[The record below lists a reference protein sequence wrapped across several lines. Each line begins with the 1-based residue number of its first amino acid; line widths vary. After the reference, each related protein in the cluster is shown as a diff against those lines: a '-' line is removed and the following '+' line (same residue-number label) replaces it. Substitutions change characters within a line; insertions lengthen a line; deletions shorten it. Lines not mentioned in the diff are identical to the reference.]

1 MPRPRSTSRGTLP
14 RLILFALLGW
24 ALYALRRDGADDR
37 IEVADEAALAVERP
51 TTADERPVER
61 ARTRAGG
68 RRRRFA
74 TSLAFATLFFA
85 GAALSAGAGDAIVE
99 AIEAEPVAACEA
111 TEDPTDQ
118 PCPDEAATDASEAED
133 GGSADPAGDPAETEP
148 APEEGATGETAEES
162 SSDEDT
168 PTDETETTP
177 TEGAEGGDEPAGGE
191 AGGGSEPAE
200 GGETSST
207 ADGGETSSTA
217 DGGERDEEP
226 GPPLIEP
233 DREHNPETA
242 ALDPEAE
249 RFSGFATV
257 WLHRTLPDPISA
269 AKRLSPGF
277 ARQLRAT
284 SRRAGVEWTM
294 VLAALRAQGHDG
306 RVPATVRHLRSLAD
320 QIRQARRPR
329 DEWQTFL
336 ALRGRTAFADRAMA
350 LTRYNR
356 AVGLRAL
363 VTGFAAAKPRLAK
376 RVLSDRRLDIY
387 AGGRSDIMA
396 GRIDVRVLVLMR
408 YMAEAYG
415 QATVSS
421 LETGHGLY
429 SRPGVVSAHIYGLAV
444 DIAALGGK
452 SIMGN
457 SQPGGLTE
465 HAVRDIL
472 LLPVELR
479 PRQVISLLGL
489 GGPSFP
495 LANHHDHIHV
505 GY

>member
-1 MPRPRSTSRGTLP
+1 MPRSRSTSRGTLP

-24 ALYALRRDGADDR
+24 ALYALRRDGAADR

-51 TTADERPVER
+51 ATADKKPVER
-61 ARTRAGG
+61 ARKRAGG

-118 PCPDEAATDASEAED
+118 PCPEEATTDASEAED

-148 APEEGATGETAEES
+148 APEEGAGEAAEEPS
-162 SSDEDT
+162 SEEGAT
-168 PTDETETTP
+168 TDETETTP

-191 AGGGSEPAE
+191 ADDTSEPAE

-207 ADGGETSSTA
+207 ADGGEKS
-217 DGGERDEEP
+217 EEP

-233 DREHNPETA
+233 DHEHNEETA

-284 SRRAGVEWTM
+284 SRRAGVDWTM

-306 RVPATVRHLRSLAD
+306 RVPATVRHLRSVAD

-336 ALRGRTAFADRAMA
+336 ALRGRTAFADRALA

-387 AGGRSDIMA
+387 AGGRSDITA

-452 SIMGN
+452 SIVGN
-457 SQPGGLTE
+457 SEPGGLTE